1 MKFSAVI
8 LLAVFCLCRGASLP
22 QGRVVGGQPAAV
34 GQFPHMASLQIAA
47 NGNHFC
53 GGSIISTRWVLS
65 AAHCTIGRQP
75 ADVHVVVGTINRLQG
90 TLHQAS
96 QVINHEAYNAN
107 LLTNDVSVVEV
118 QTPFIFN
125 DNVRAIGVGS
135 VYVGGGVTA
144 TVLLTQFGF
153 NPDEVEPVYESPA
166 APRPEGV
173 YFDDDDV
180 TDANPGFQGRVVGGT
195 SATSAAQFPYMA
207 SLRTA
212 ANAHFCGATII
223 ATRTVLSAAHCTVGR
238 GTGAVRVVVG
248 THLRLSGGV
257 SHAVNRIVNHP
268 SYNANTIA
276 FDVSI
281 VQTSATF
288 TFNNNVQQIAMGTAH
303 VGGGVT
309 AIVSGWGQTSHPG
322 SAPNN
327 LQWAALTT
335 LTNADCRN
343 RHTANNAQFVFDHKM
358 CTFTRNGQGICMG
371 DSGGPLVVGSNVV
384 GIPSWVI
391 ACARGFPDVYD
402 RVSSHRNWVIS
413 VM

>member
-1 MKFSAVI
+1 MNKLSVI
-8 LLAVFCLCRGASLP
+8 FAFLF
-22 QGRVVGGQPAAV
+22 VGVAL
-34 GQFPHMASLQIAA
+34 GQFPSFQ
-47 NGNHFC
+47 NG
-53 GGSIISTRWVLS
+53 
-65 AAHCTIGRQP
+65 QP
-75 ADVHVVVGTINRLQG
+75 
-90 TLHQAS
+90 
-96 QVINHEAYNAN
+96 
-107 LLTNDVSVVEV
+107 
-118 QTPFIFN
+118 
-125 DNVRAIGVGS
+125 
-135 VYVGGGVTA
+135 
-144 TVLLTQFGF
+144 
-153 NPDEVEPVYESPA
+153 EPLYESPIEE
-166 APRPEGV
+166 RPEGV
-173 YFDDDDV
+173 YFDDDDFNF
-180 TDANPGFQGRVVGGT
+180 NPEFQGRVVGGS

-207 SLRTA
+207 SLRTSG
-212 ANAHFCGATII
+212 NAHFCGATII
-223 ATRTVLSAAHCTVGR
+223 AARTVLSAAHCTVGR
-238 GTGAVRVVVG
+238 STGGTRVVVG
-248 THLRLSGGV
+248 THLRLSGGM

-268 SYNANTIA
+268 NYNANTIA

-281 VQTSATF
+281 VQTSANFQGSNT
-288 TFNNNVQQIAMGTAH
+288 VQSIAMGSAH

-322 SAPNN
+322 SAPNV

-358 CTFTRNGQGICMG
+358 CTFTRSGQGICMG